1 MHCLLPVLAAAV
13 TATAAEAPKPKPK
26 PAFQY
31 QTEGIA
37 IAAPSADEPK
47 MPAFD
52 SAAVRAAARYLD
64 EGAVA
69 WVREKS
75 CINCHTTGPYMAER
89 PSGRR

>member
-1 MHCLLPVLAAAV
+1 M

-52 SAAVRAAARYLD
+52 GAAVRAAARYLD

-69 WVREKS
+69 WVRRNPAS
-75 CINCHTTGPYMAER
+75 TATPPAR
-89 PSGRR
+89 TWPSGRR